1 MNKLYLTLKESWKE
15 GKKVQAL
22 VGVSLFTALNI
33 ILSSY
38 ASIRI
43 IPNVLTISF
52 ASVAVAASGLFFG
65 PWLNAAAGI
74 ISDTLAYVLYPNGP
88 WFPGWMINAMF
99 IGFFY
104 GMIFYHQE
112 KITLRRCIVA
122 RIGVVLV
129 VNLLLNPL
137 WMSMTMGNTF
147 LYYLSIRIVKN
158 IIALPFDI
166 AALYYVM
173 KICEKIRRSQ
183 VNR

>member
-43 IPNVLTISF
+43 
-52 ASVAVAASGLFFG
+52 
-65 PWLNAAAGI
+65 
-74 ISDTLAYVLYPNGP
+74 
-88 WFPGWMINAMF
+88 
-99 IGFFY
+99 
-104 GMIFYHQE
+104 
-112 KITLRRCIVA
+112 
-122 RIGVVLV
+122 
-129 VNLLLNPL
+129 
-137 WMSMTMGNTF
+137 
-147 LYYLSIRIVKN
+147 VKN

>member
-74 ISDTLAYVLYPNGP
+74 ISDTLAYVLYPRLDDQRHVYRLFLRYDFLPSGKDHAASMHRRP
-88 WFPGWMINAMF
+88 
-99 IGFFY
+99 
-104 GMIFYHQE
+104 H
-112 KITLRRCIVA
+112 RRCPC
-122 RIGVVLV
+122 GE
-129 VNLLLNPL
+129 PL
-137 WMSMTMGNTF
+137 
-147 LYYLSIRIVKN
+147 
-158 IIALPFDI
+158 A
-166 AALYYVM
+166 
-173 KICEKIRRSQ
+173 
-183 VNR
+183 